1 MQATIAPLS
10 ETQVILSA
18 EARKFFPPLRLVTRT
33 HVTTEEA
40 AHHLNRKPQ
49 TLRMWAC
56 YENGPLHPIRLN
68 GRLHWCVSDI
78 KTLLGGGDHA

>member
-1 MQATIAPLS
+1 MQAAIVPLA
-10 ETQVILSA
+10 ETQVIPSA
-18 EARKFFPPLRLVTRT
+18 PPRKFFPPLRSVTRT

-68 GRLHWCVSDI
+68 GRLGWRVSDI
-78 KTLLGGGDHA
+78 KTLLSGSL

>member
-1 MQATIAPLS
+1 MEAAITPLS
-10 ETQVILSA
+10 ETQVIYSDPP
-18 EARKFFPPLRLVTRT
+18 RKSFPPLRLVTRT

-49 TLRMWAC
+49 TLRIWAC

-68 GRLHWCVSDI
+68 GRLGWRVSDI
-78 KTLLGGGDHA
+78 KALLGDQ

>member
-1 MQATIAPLS
+1 MQAAIAPLS
-10 ETQVILSA
+10 ETQVISPA
-18 EARKFFPPLRLVTRT
+18 PPHKFFPPLRIVTRT

-40 AHHLNRKPQ
+40 AHNLNRKPQ

-68 GRLHWCVSDI
+68 GRLGWRVSDI
-78 KTLLGGGDHA
+78 KALLGGQ